1 MNDLD
6 MSLDMHVPVYVT
18 TSCIG
23 VGDGPAA
30 PAVAGP
36 INSSESASMVDR
48 SVTELRTMATV
59 RQFSLVPRPHPLAG
73 RRARGGHETNGNYE
87 SYVTRHDRARHVTN

>member
-1 MNDLD
+1 MKGGRYRLPQQ
-6 MSLDMHVPVYVT
+6 MHKPVK
-18 TSCIG
+18 TSITLSIG

-36 INSSESASMVDR
+36 INSSESASMVDQ

-59 RQFSLVPRPHPLAG
+59 RQL
-73 RRARGGHETNGNYE
+73 
-87 SYVTRHDRARHVTN
+87 